1 MKRFLLAFLIILL
14 SVSAQSQIKK
24 GSRYVGAQVS
34 YLSGNYKYNTQEQ
47 RSRNATI
54 GAYLG
59 KFTRDN
65 QVVGIQFSY
74 SSGKA
79 ETFDNGVNLSENL
92 NRVMEAGV
100 FLRKYKKL
108 AKDFYFFGQG
118 DIAFRGGKQTNK
130 FNNPVSENK
139 VTQTGGYL
147 SLSSGLSYQVFDHFY
162 FEVGVPNILLLQYTH
177 SNQEVNGVTPTN
189 FKQNEFLFRSSL
201 LSGNGL
207 STFGIG
213 FRVIW

>member
-1 MKRFLLAFLIILL
+1 MKRFLLAFVISIF
-14 SVSAQSQIKK
+14 SISAQSQIKK

-34 YLSGNYKYNTQEQ
+34 YLSGNYGYNTQEQ

-59 KFTRDN
+59 KFTREN
-65 QVVGIQFSY
+65 QVLGIQFSY
-74 SSGKA
+74 SNGKA
-79 ETFDNGVNLSENL
+79 ETLDNGIVLSENL
-92 NRVMEAGV
+92 NRIMEAGV

-118 DIAFRGGKQTNK
+118 DIAYRGGKQTNR
-130 FNNPVSENK
+130 FTNPNSDNK

-147 SLSSGLSYQVFDHFY
+147 ALSAGLSYQVFNHFY

-177 SNQEVNGVTPTN
+177 SNQEVNGVTPSN

-201 LSGNGL
+201 LSSSGL

>member
-1 MKRFLLAFLIILL
+1 MKRFLLAFVISIF
-14 SVSAQSQIKK
+14 SISAQSQIKK

-34 YLSGNYKYNTQEQ
+34 YLSGNYGYNTQEQ

-59 KFTRDN
+59 KFTREN
-65 QVVGIQFSY
+65 QVLGIQFSY
-74 SSGKA
+74 SNGKA
-79 ETFDNGVNLSENL
+79 ETLDNGIVLSENL
-92 NRVMEAGV
+92 NRIMEAGV

-118 DIAFRGGKQTNK
+118 DIAYRGGKQTNR
-130 FNNPVSENK
+130 FTNPNSDNK

-147 SLSSGLSYQVFDHFY
+147 ALSAGLSYQVFNHFY
-162 FEVGVPNILLLQYTH
+162 FEVGVLNILLLQYTH
-177 SNQEVNGVTPTN
+177 SNQEVNGVTPSN

-201 LSGNGL
+201 LSSSGL

>member
-1 MKRFLLAFLIILL
+1 MKRSLLAFAIIIF
-14 SVSAQSQIKK
+14 SISAKAQIKK

-34 YLSGNYKYNTQEQ
+34 YLSGNYAYNTQEQ
-47 RSRNATI
+47 RSRSATI

-59 KFTRDN
+59 KFTREN
-65 QVVGIQFSY
+65 QVVGFQFSY
-74 SSGKA
+74 TTGKA
-79 ETFDNGVNLSENL
+79 ETLDNGVVLSDNL
-92 NRVMEAGV
+92 NRIIEAGV

-108 AKDFYFFGQG
+108 AKDFYFYGQG
-118 DIAFRGGKQTNK
+118 DLAYRGGKQTNQ
-130 FNNPVSENK
+130 FTNPTSDNK

-147 SLSSGLSYQVFDHFY
+147 SLSAGLSYQVFTHFY

-177 SNQEVNGVTPTN
+177 SNQEVNGVTPSN

-201 LSGNGL
+201 LSSSGL